1 MHFHDFGMVGL
12 RKPFGRLSHQVQL
25 RRIEFSC
32 LWDCHSG
39 QPGSV
44 TISKQTLK
52 ELVLCES
59 GRFFVFTMTA
69 TTDSKPHH
77 PKQSKKKSVQAYI
90 DETPF
95 WEDGTE
101 VSDASMTGMQRRI
114 WTLATA
120 GKFFEGMVVFMTGV
134 AIPLLHQDFGLT
146 AAQKGIVGAAPLFGI
161 LIGATALGGLADV
174 FGRKKMF
181 IVELILFT
189 LFLLGVAVSPSYW
202 PFVIFLFG
210 TGMALGCDYPTAHL
224 VISESIPSRSRGKL
238 VLGAFS
244 FQAVGA
250 LFGTALGFFILS
262 IYPQSDAW
270 RWMYGS
276 ILPLGVIIVFLRFFV
291 PESAHWLVSKRRKEE
306 ASKELGKL
314 LNRRPEYPKKIAL
327 RMPKKHKDGKSDG
340 GSYVDLFKKKNRRA
354 TILASVPWF
363 LQDLGTYGIGIF
375 TPTILATMIGAKS
388 GEHNLAAIIHDDLL
402 AAKGA
407 AILDILLIVGIV
419 CAVFL
424 VDKIGRIKLQL
435 FGFIGCAVGL
445 LLAAL
450 SLNPDGSTNMVLIFA
465 GFMLFNFMTNI
476 GPNAMTYLIAGE
488 VFPTKVRGKGA
499 GFAASFAK
507 IGAVTT
513 AFLFPVLL
521 AGIGTA
527 NLLYILVGT
536 SLVGAAIT
544 AWFGIETK
552 GMNLESLENVEYED
566 EEGEPAYDP
575 TGPQSAQAEAKD

>member
-1 MHFHDFGMVGL
+1 MNSST
-12 RKPFGRLSHQVQL
+12 SH
-25 RRIEFSC
+25 S
-32 LWDCHSG
+32 S
-39 QPGSV
+39 PTS
-44 TISKQTLK
+44 
-52 ELVLCES
+52 
-59 GRFFVFTMTA
+59 
-69 TTDSKPHH
+69 HH
-77 PKQSKKKSVQAYI
+77 RPAKKSVQAYI

-95 WEDGTE
+95 WEDGTS
-101 VSDASMTGMQRRI
+101 VADSAMTRMQKRI

-134 AIPLLHQDFGLT
+134 AIPLLHLDFGLS

-161 LIGATALGGLADV
+161 LIGATALGGLADS
-174 FGRKKMF
+174 FGRKRMF
-181 IVELILFT
+181 IIEMILFT
-189 LFLLGVAVSPSYW
+189 LFLLGVAFSPSFW
-202 PFVIFLFG
+202 LFVVFLFG
-210 TGMALGCDYPTAHL
+210 VGTALGCDYPTAHL
-224 VISESIPSRSRGKL
+224 VISESIPSRIRGKL

-250 LFGTALGFFILS
+250 LFGTALGFFILN
-262 IYPQSDAW
+262 IYPEPDAW

-276 ILPLGVIIVFLRFFV
+276 LLPLGALIVFLRFFV
-291 PESAHWLVSKRRKEE
+291 PESAHWLVTRHRKDEAASALRR
-306 ASKELGKL
+306 L
-314 LNRRPEYPKKIAL
+314 LNRHPEYPKKIHL
-327 RMPKKHKDGKSDG
+327 RMPKKHKDGGNG
-340 GSYVDLFKKKNRRA
+340 GGTHRDLFRKKNRRA

-388 GEHNLAAIIHDDLL
+388 GQHNLAAILHDDLL
-402 AAKGA
+402 AAKGS
-407 AILDILLIVGIV
+407 AILDVLLIVGIV

-424 VDKIGRIKLQL
+424 VDKVGRIKLQL

-450 SLNPDGSTNMVLIFA
+450 SLKPDGSTDLILIFA

-521 AGIGTA
+521 NEIGTA
-527 NLLYILVGT
+527 NLLYILIGT
-536 SLVGAAIT
+536 SLLGAVIT
-544 AWFGIETK
+544 VWFGIETK
-552 GMNLESLENVEYED
+552 GMNLESLEKVEYED
-566 EEGEPAYDP
+566 EEEPPFDP
-575 TGPQSAQAEAKD
+575 VGPEAARAEASD